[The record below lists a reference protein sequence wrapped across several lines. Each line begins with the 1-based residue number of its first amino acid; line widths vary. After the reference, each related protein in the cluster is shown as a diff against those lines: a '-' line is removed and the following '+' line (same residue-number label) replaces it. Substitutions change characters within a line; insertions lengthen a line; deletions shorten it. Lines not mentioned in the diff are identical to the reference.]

1 MIDWHRTVKFVQ
13 DDWASNPLRL
23 ILETINWLANLAV
36 ALIFAVTVP
45 NVPLDIVYPI
55 FLVALM
61 ISIYSAISRESFGLL
76 MTSITI
82 FIIDVVAY
90 IKIISSSL

>member
-13 DDWASNPLRL
+13 DDWSSNPLRL
-23 ILETINWLANLAV
+23 VLETINWLANLAV

-45 NVPLDIVYPI
+45 DVPLKLVYPI
-55 FLVALM
+55 FLAALV
-61 ISIYSAISRESFGLL
+61 ISIYSAVSRESFGLL

-82 FIIDVVAY
+82 FIIDVIAY
-90 IKIISSSL
+90 IKLIIV

>member
-13 DDWASNPLRL
+13 DDWTSNPTRL
-23 ILETINWLANLAV
+23 VLETVNWLANLAV

-45 NVPLDIVYPI
+45 DVPLAIVYPI

-61 ISIYSAISRESFGLL
+61 ISIYSAVSRESFGLL

-90 IKIISSSL
+90 IRIISSSL

>member
-13 DDWASNPLRL
+13 DDWTSNPTRL
-23 ILETINWLANLAV
+23 VLETVNWLANLAV
-36 ALIFAVTVP
+36 ALIFAFTVP
-45 NVPLDIVYPI
+45 DVPLDIVYPI

-61 ISIYSAISRESFGLL
+61 ISIYSAVSRESFGLL

-82 FIIDVVAY
+82 FIIDVIAY
-90 IKIISSSL
+90 IRIISSSL